1 MYVLIRASRYSAVNN
16 YRLKNIFCVISPIFS
31 RNHRSYLDMLS
42 EIVFLQ
48 DKLNAIGYRE
58 MLYDELLLFIVQ
70 IEDNKTI
77 FQQQNTL
84 PRTAATAK

>member
-1 MYVLIRASRYSAVNN
+1 
-16 YRLKNIFCVISPIFS
+16 
-31 RNHRSYLDMLS
+31 MLS
-42 EIVFLQ
+42 EIVFLK
-48 DKLNAIGYRE
+48 DKLNAIEYRE